1 MSPLDLTKTSIQV
14 YVDASTTGEQI
25 MSLVSKT
32 IGTILRERAEKTP
45 DCPGIG
51 YRDYLYSWKEMDE
64 ISDFLAVRYLELGI
78 RKGSHA
84 AIWSV
89 NSPNWVFCFFAL
101 LKIGAAAVL
110 VNTCYKENE
119 LEGILRDN
127 DIEYL
132 FHGYGCKSTVYEDLL
147 KKIPVET
154 LHVHYYWFCISPV
167 SPRI

>member
-1 MSPLDLTKTSIQV
+1 M
-14 YVDASTTGEQI
+14 
-25 MSLVSKT
+25 
-32 IGTILRERAEKTP
+32 ERQQP
-45 DCPGIG
+45 Q
-51 YRDYLYSWKEMDE
+51 
-64 ISDFLAVRYLELGI
+64 LG
-78 RKGSHA
+78 
-84 AIWSV
+84 V
-89 NSPNWVFCFFAL
+89 LLFCL

-154 LHVHYYWFCISPV
+154 LPYLKKNCS
-167 SPRI
+167 SGGGTGE